1 MKGGNSM
8 TLYVLYK
15 NNEIIKT
22 SFKLME
28 LLNMIKEIRKTDKNN
43 IYEVG
48 KIKN

>member
-1 MKGGNSM
+1 M

-28 LLNMIKEIRKTDKNN
+28 LLNIIKEYRKHDNYN

-48 KIKN
+48 KIIN